1 MSLVVCTRMMTLLKV
16 LEGRENKIQELRATA
31 RRVHLAVSFESKAL
45 RIQPSRRLRQEEVS
59 VLERWEASGWLASG
73 RTNGSIDGPVNG
85 RINA

>member
-1 MSLVVCTRMMTLLKV
+1 MSLVVCTRMMTLLTMPG
-16 LEGRENKIQELRATA
+16 GRDNKIQGLSATA
-31 RRVHLAVSFESKAL
+31 RRVHLGVGFESTAL

-59 VLERWEASGWLASG
+59 VLERWEGSGWLASG